1 MEKLLY
7 KMGEA
12 AEILGEET
20 STVRFWANTFSKH
33 IKPER
38 NAKGNRMFSPKDMDT
53 LRTISFLVRE
63 QGLTLDGVAK
73 KLDGD
78 RDGLDAKMKVIEK
91 LQGIK
96 SMLEELRESL

>member
-1 MEKLLY
+1 
-7 KMGEA
+7 MGEV
-12 AEILGEET
+12 AEILEEET

-38 NAKGNRMFSPKDMDT
+38 NAKGNRMFRPKDLET
-53 LRTISFLVRE
+53 LKTIAFLVRE
-63 QGLTLDGVAK
+63 QGLTLEGVAK

-78 RDGLDAKMKVIEK
+78 RDELDSRMKIVAK

-96 SMLEELRESL
+96 SMLEELQESL